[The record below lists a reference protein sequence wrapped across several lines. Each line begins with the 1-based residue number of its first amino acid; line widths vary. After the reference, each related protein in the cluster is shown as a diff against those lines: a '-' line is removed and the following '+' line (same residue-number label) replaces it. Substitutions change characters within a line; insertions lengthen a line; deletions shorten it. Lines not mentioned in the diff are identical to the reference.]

1 MKIALIGYG
10 KMGKAI
16 EEVALQKGH
25 EIVLKID
32 VSNAQDFTGDN
43 IQKADVAI
51 EFTGPHSALDNLKKC
66 IAYGVPVVSGST
78 GWLEHWNEIET
89 ACKEKNGCLVYSSNY
104 SIGVN
109 LFFELNKY
117 LKYSVLGLFIILASY
132 LYNNGQLSS
141 GYINSYSSIS
151 TDLVLEKINYGRES
165 SSAFYEKHYTSS
177 ILNNVFYAFPI
188 DFVNFYFRPFVLPLS
203 NAYARLQRYPYGLMS
218 LFLFYLLIKK
228 FKYMNSFEKKLL
240 WLLILGM
247 LPFVIGSGDL
257 FQAVRHRM
265 NFFTLNVIL
274 IGILLQNKRLKKLD
288 DVR

>member
-1 MKIALIGYG
+1 MMIKILEYLSLSRIKKISLI
-10 KMGKAI
+10 I
-16 EEVALQKGH
+16 L
-25 EIVLKID
+25 
-32 VSNAQDFTGDN
+32 
-43 IQKADVAI
+43 VAI
-51 EFTGPHSALDNLKKC
+51 FPIAISYSVILLREIIYIWFVTYICYQVFYYKLYKKIPNNIFLTITISFSAFILHPANFIIP
-66 IAYGVPVVSGST
+66 IAAF
-78 GWLEHWNEIET
+78 L
-89 ACKEKNGCLVYSSNY
+89 
-104 SIGVN
+104 